1 MTKAEKNKEV
11 QGDLIVVGGG
21 VAGLTLAKLMGNIG
35 LHVHLVE
42 PYPPEAF
49 SDTQASGRTVA
60 LMQAS
65 LNILKA
71 AGLEDFCTEYGTP
84 LNMMRLYDDSVPGQK
99 PVISEF
105 DAFDI
110 GLDHFGLNIPNS
122 LLRAKLYEDIK
133 SSESI
138 TVHQDSLC
146 RFNVDAHEVYAHLE
160 SGTTLRAPL
169 IIGADGRSSVVRDGS
184 GIQVQK
190 RVYDQSALT
199 FIMNHSRSH
208 DNISTEFHRPGGPF
222 ALVPMQGNQ
231 CSVVWVEKTADA
243 DSLMRLPKDAFEN
256 ALQKATNNV
265 LGGVSLE
272 TSPKS
277 WPLCAIKA
285 KDLIAP
291 RTALIAEAA
300 HVMSPITA
308 QGLNLS
314 LRDVAS
320 LAEELVHAARVG
332 SDLGSAA
339 IIKRYARR
347 RSLDIG
353 TRFAG
358 VNGLNQIVS
367 NDLLPIKDLRRTG
380 LKMMDRFSPLKLGAM
395 KLGLAP
401 AFDQGP
407 LARGEAL

>member
-1 MTKAEKNKEV
+1 MAKAEKRTEF
-11 QGDLIVVGGG
+11 QADLIIVGGG
-21 VAGLTLAKLMGNIG
+21 VAGLTLTKLMGDFG

-42 PYPPEAF
+42 PYPPKAF
-49 SDTQASGRTVA
+49 SDTSASGRTVA
-60 LMQAS
+60 LMQTS
-65 LNILKA
+65 LNILKGT
-71 AGLEDFCTEYGTP
+71 GLKGFCDAYGTP

-110 GLDHFGLNIPNS
+110 GLDYFGLNIPNS
-122 LLRAKLYEDIK
+122 LLRARLYEDVTACK
-133 SSESI
+133 GV
-138 TVHQDSLC
+138 TVHTCALQG
-146 RFNVDAHEVYAHLE
+146 FEALE
-160 SGTTLRAPL
+160 NCVTARLENGDILNAPL
-169 IIGADGRSSVVRDGS
+169 IVGADGRSSIVREQA
-184 GIQVQK
+184 GIKVQK

-208 DNISTEFHRPGGPF
+208 NNISTEFHRPGGPF

-231 CSVVWVEKTADA
+231 CSVVWVEKTADTET
-243 DSLMRLPKDAFEN
+243 LMRLPKDAFEN
-256 ALQKATNNV
+256 ALQKATNNI
-265 LGGVSLE
+265 LGGVTLE
-272 TSPKS
+272 TTPKS
-277 WPLCAIKA
+277 WPLCAVKA
-285 KDLIAP
+285 KDLIAA

-320 LAEELVHAARVG
+320 LAEELVQAARVG
-332 SDLGSAA
+332 SDLGSRT
-339 IIKRYARR
+339 ILKRYAGR

-367 NDLLPIKDLRRTG
+367 NDLLPVKDLRRAG
-380 LKMMDRFSPLKLGAM
+380 LKMMERFSPLKQGAM
-395 KLGLAP
+395 RIGLAP
-401 AFDQGP
+401 SFDQGP